1 MLNWLRKLLRV
12 DEQTIQET
20 WEEYD
25 ETLEDVYD
33 QLEKLRGEINELHLK
48 LADID
53 DKVYPVVKKLST
65 RAAVRDS
72 REKAEDINIRKT
84 GGIMKY
90 GPPFKG

>member
-1 MLNWLRKLLRV
+1 MLNWLRKMLRV
-12 DEQTIQET
+12 DEKTIQET

-25 ETLEDVYD
+25 DTLEDVYD

-53 DKVYPVVKKLST
+53 DKVYPVVKKLSN
-65 RAAVRDS
+65 RASVRDS
-72 REKAEDINIRKT
+72 REKAEDLNTSKR

-90 GPPFKG
+90 GSPLKA